1 MVLLRWVLF
10 VIAVECL
17 VLLAITPRSVAT
29 AILAADFAL
38 YFTLYCW
45 TFRGQYTTESENHS

>member
-1 MVLLRWVLF
+1 MATVRWALF
-10 VIAVECL
+10 VLAAECL
-17 VLLAITPRSVAT
+17 ALLAITPRSVAT
-29 AILAADFAL
+29 AILAALFAL